1 MKDIYKE
8 RGFYTCGCLKMEKG
22 NKSSRK
28 YLLIISCSKTQ
39 SKEKE
44 PIPALRRYDGR
55 IFRSI
60 KGLMQRNEF
69 SKAIDIRIVSKG
81 YSLEYGLIGPDFPIL
96 WYDIEMT
103 DELAL
108 KIKPSILSS
117 LKELLEKED
126 YKEVAINLSGGFSI
140 CVEGIRDLL
149 AQETSL
155 TYMIG
160 TLDERDKQLREWIE
174 RVRK

>member
-1 MKDIYKE
+1 MQ
-8 RGFYTCGCLKMEKG
+8 KG
-22 NKSSRK
+22 NKSSQK

-55 IFRSI
+55 IFKSI
-60 KGLMQRNEF
+60 KELMRRSEF
-69 SKAIDIRIVSKG
+69 PKTIDIRIISKG

-96 WYDIEMT
+96 RYDIEMT

-108 KIKPSILSS
+108 RIKPPILSS

-126 YKEVAINLSGGFSI
+126 YIEVAINLSGGFSI

-149 AQETSL
+149 PQETTV

-160 TLDERDKQLREWIE
+160 TLDERDKQLGEWIE
-174 RVRK
+174 RVSA

>member
-1 MKDIYKE
+1 
-8 RGFYTCGCLKMEKG
+8 MEKG
-22 NKSSRK
+22 NKRSRK

-60 KGLMQRNEF
+60 KELMRRSEF
-69 SKAIDIRIVSKG
+69 PKAIDIRIISKG
-81 YSLEYGLIGPDFPIL
+81 YSLEHGLIGPDFPIL
-96 WYDIEMT
+96 RYNIEMT

-108 KIKPSILSS
+108 RIKPSILSS
-117 LKELLEKED
+117 LKGLLEKED
-126 YKEVAINLSGGFSI
+126 YIEVAINLSDGFSI
-140 CVEGIRDLL
+140 CVGGIRDLL

-155 TYMIG
+155 TCMIG
-160 TLDERDKQLREWIE
+160 TLDERDKQLGEWIE
-174 RVRK
+174 KVKK